1 MAKKNKNKKAIH
13 TDSIDVDSIK
23 IENEKVELK
32 KQKNIE
38 DSYIETVASET
49 PFYLKYRIPIFTSI
63 YKIKNNFYLN
73 NKKKFFIYISLIIF
87 ALLASVT
94 LITVG
99 GLWLGGVFGENPA
112 NNDLGFIPG
121 IIMAIGVSILVVV

>member
-1 MAKKNKNKKAIH
+1 MAKKDKNKKAIH
-13 TDSIDVDSIK
+13 ADSIDVYSTK
-23 IENEKVELK
+23 IEDQKVETK

-38 DSYIETVASET
+38 NIHIDSAASET

-63 YKIKNNFYLN
+63 YKTKNNFYLN

-87 ALLASVT
+87 SLIVSVT

-99 GLWLGGVFGENPA
+99 GLWLGGVFGENTVD
-112 NNDLGFIPG
+112 NDISFIPG
-121 IIMAIGVSILVVV
+121 LIMAVGVSILVVV